1 MISFSF
7 TGSFGCVSTKRSF
20 GNRKIHLA
28 VKIEAFERHT
38 AFRGPIS
45 PEEKERRSQTTCHLN
60 HTSPTWENLQAAPLG
75 QLPVNSMS

>member
-7 TGSFGCVSTKRSF
+7 TGSFGCVSTKRSTEH
-20 GNRKIHLA
+20 GKNHLA
-28 VKIEAFERHT
+28 VKIGAFERHT

-45 PEEKERRSQTTCHLN
+45 PEEKVRPSQTSCQFN
-60 HTSPTWENLQAAPLG
+60 HTSPTCENRHAAPLG